1 MIAAFFDIDGTIYR
15 NSLLT
20 EHFKKLIKYD
30 LLPESVYDTKVKEAF
45 KLWDERIG
53 NYDGYLEDLTK
64 TYVEAIKGLPIKYND
79 FVADQVVEL
88 KGNRVYTYT
97 RDMIKWHKE
106 QGHLVIFISGSPE
119 FLVSRMAEKWGADDY
134 CGSIYHTHPNG
145 TLTGD
150 VSPMWDS
157 RNKMIALQK
166 FCTKYDI
173 NLIQSYAYGDT
184 HGDLTMLELV
194 GHPRA
199 INPSHELLNTIKNH
213 VELAPRT
220 EIIIERKDV
229 IYKVNAD
236 VEVID
241 AKTIKD

>member
-1 MIAAFFDIDGTIYR
+1 MIAAFFDIDGTLYR

-30 LLPESVYDTKVKEAF
+30 LLPVSEYDSKVREAF
-45 KLWDERIG
+45 KAWDNRMG
-53 NYDGYLEDLTK
+53 DYDKYLDDLTR
-64 TYVEAIKGLPIKYND
+64 TYVEAIKGLSIKHND
-79 FVADQVVEL
+79 FVADQVVDL

-119 FLVSRMAEKWGADDY
+119 FLVSRMAKKWGADDF
-134 CGSIYHTHPNG
+134 CGTIYHTHPNG

-157 RNKMIALQK
+157 RSKMIALQK

-173 NLIQSYAYGDT
+173 NLVESYAYGDT

-194 GHPRA
+194 GFPRA
-199 INPSHELLNTIKNH
+199 INPSHELLDTIKNH
-213 VELAPRT
+213 VELST
-220 EIIIERKDV
+220 KTQIIVERKDV
-229 IYKVNAD
+229 IYMLNPQ
-236 VEVID
+236 VEIF
-241 AKTIKD
+241 K

>member
-1 MIAAFFDIDGTIYR
+1 MVAAFFDIDGTIYR
-15 NSLLT
+15 NALVT

-30 LLPESVYDTKVKEAF
+30 LLAESEYETKVKKAF
-45 KLWDERIG
+45 KSWDERRG
-53 NYDGYLEDLTK
+53 NYDTYLEDLAD
-64 TYVEAIKGLPIKYND
+64 TYVEALKGLPIKYND

-97 RDMIKWHKE
+97 REMIKWHKS
-106 QGHLVIFISGSPE
+106 QGHLVIFISGSPD
-119 FLVSRMAEKWGADDY
+119 FLVSRMAKKWEADDY

-166 FCTKYDI
+166 FCTKYGI
-173 NLIQSYAYGDT
+173 NLQESYAYGDT

-199 INPSHELLNTIKNH
+199 INPSRELLKTIKNH
-213 VELAPRT
+213 VELSEKAD
-220 EIIIERKDV
+220 IIVERKDV
-229 IYKVNAD
+229 VYKLDSKVKILD
-236 VEVID
+236 F
-241 AKTIKD
+241 